1 MRTIIIYCK
10 KCNKRITD
18 ELVEMNRSEIT
29 FPDFVDAI
37 PVGRFTIFKDGDI
50 LNLLVNKNQPLL
62 KDHTD
67 LNRFTGCCGSSG
79 IYGMNKVCANNHEVA
94 TEFSDCYTS
103 YYTSI
108 SLKNTIVK
116 IVNKDGSIEEANY
129 KFYTIK

>member
-1 MRTIIIYCK
+1 MKTIIIYCK

-18 ELVEMNRSEIT
+18 ELVEMNRCKIT
-29 FPDFVDAI
+29 FPDFTDAI
-37 PVGRFTIFKDGDI
+37 PEGRFTIFKDGEI

-67 LNRFTGCCGSSG
+67 SRRFSGCCGSSG
-79 IYGMNKVCANNHEVA
+79 MDGMNKVCANNHEVA

-108 SLKNTIVK
+108 SLKNTIIK
-116 IVNKDGSIEEANY
+116 IVNKDGSIQEANY

>member
-1 MRTIIIYCK
+1 MKTIIIYCK

-18 ELVEMNRSEIT
+18 VLVEMDRSEFT
-29 FPDFVDAI
+29 FPDFADAI

-67 LNRFTGCCGSSG
+67 SRRFSGCCGSDG
-79 IYGMNKVCANNHEVA
+79 LNGMNKTCFNNHEVA